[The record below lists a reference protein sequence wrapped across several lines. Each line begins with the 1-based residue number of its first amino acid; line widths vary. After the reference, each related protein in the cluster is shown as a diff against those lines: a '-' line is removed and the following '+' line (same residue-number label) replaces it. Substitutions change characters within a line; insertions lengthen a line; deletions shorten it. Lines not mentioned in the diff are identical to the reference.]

1 MNKLKGR
8 GTQFERTQVMAEGSS
23 ELKLVFL
30 FVLSEVVLQDGGRK
44 CAGELRETEYIGELK

>member
-23 ELKLVFL
+23 EV
-30 FVLSEVVLQDGGRK
+30 GGVDK
-44 CAGELRETEYIGELK
+44 K